1 MGCPV
6 GMRVARQA
14 YAGLSQVKSPASR
27 DSRRISSLVRPHSRR
42 GDRTDSSRR
51 ARMPG
56 RSPASSEALVPSSST
71 GKPSSAAAAAM
82 VRKITRL
89 QW

>member
-14 YAGLSQVKSPASR
+14 YAGLSQVNSPASR
-27 DSRRISSLVRPHSRR
+27 DSMRTSRLVRPHSRR
-42 GDRTDSSRR
+42 GERTDSSRR
-51 ARMPG
+51 ARIPG

-71 GKPSSAAAAAM
+71 VKPSASAAAKM
-82 VRKITRL
+82 VRKIICL
-89 QW
+89 Q